1 MRIIFNSKIE
11 GIKILSEY
19 FRKFQIKELKY
30 YIENVDMSIPNF
42 LQNNVYAPEDI
53 ELKNLFIKH
62 LKIVIKKIICKNNEL
77 NFIREPIKISFISDL
92 IYWNNLFVI
101 KNNIFVSLQYLIY
114 VFESIEYNEYKNA
127 EDIYIED
134 NEIYDIKL
142 LKNISKCI
150 YSILQNL
157 NKNKWIKFIITKF
170 NCEIVSLSNIR
181 FINKYNILEEPN
193 VECMYG
199 NIIIYWIDSNNIYGT
214 FNSICSTDNS
224 FSPYCEQIIIK
235 LSYNKNNNIYTEI
248 ECIDIDKYE
257 KKNLIKN
264 MILNPFEY
272 KAIEI
277 TNCII

>member
-62 LKIVIKKIICKNNEL
+62 FKIVIKKIICKNTEL

-101 KNNIFVSLQYLIY
+101 KNNIFVSLQYLIH
-114 VFESIEYNEYKNA
+114 VFEAIEYNEYKNA
-127 EDIYIED
+127 EDIYIEN

-214 FNSICSTDNS
+214 FSSICSTDNS

-257 KKNLIKN
+257 KKNLIKK